1 MFVNDDVDL
10 LPVHVSSA
18 KDLPIRERL
27 ARVAMI
33 DDMIDD
39 LWQGGV
45 HKSVRDV
52 CVAKRPVETLE
63 ELFSLKT
70 VVELR
75 ELLMD
80 YGCPKVPKGPKRLL
94 VGMLVEVSV
103 GDGPGPFLDYAALCG
118 EAYLDDFRALVS
130 EGGSRRYQ
138 KRDVETVDDLIPP
151 SFPMVNYYDDKLAY
165 VAFVPREV
173 QEMLERLDDSDW
185 EPYVRLAREYDG
197 LRSYV
202 KAVIDLRGI
211 VALSDVLAEYLREH
225 PSTYADRLEQMLRD
239 GTWDDD
245 VFVGVLK
252 DQEGDILYLVSFGLA
267 NEDVPPDEDLID
279 GVLCDQGRLPPR
291 PLTEGL
297 RAGDDIRTT
306 MLETPEGQEL
316 LRLLDE
322 HVPEGSGDE
331 FFGIDLV
338 EDLTWDLRLTDDLA
352 CLAQRLAQQDL
363 KVMGDLGE
371 RLFRLVER
379 FNRVVPKWRL
389 NGWSWA
395 EVEKMAQGDPSFADL
410 RPRPT
415 PMPDFASDGV
425 SGFALI
431 DDDWDE
437 DEWDEDDWGED

>member
-10 LPVHVSSA
+10 LPMHVSSA

-27 ARVAMI
+27 ARVAAF
-33 DDMIDD
+33 DDMLGD
-39 LWQGGV
+39 LWWGSV
-45 HKSVRDV
+45 HEAVRDV

-151 SFPMVNYYDDKLAY
+151 SFPMVNYYDDKLTY

-267 NEDVPPDEDLID
+267 NEDVPPEEDLID
-279 GVLCDQGRLPPR
+279 GVLRDQG
-291 PLTEGL
+291 
-297 RAGDDIRTT
+297 
-306 MLETPEGQEL
+306 
-316 LRLLDE
+316 
-322 HVPEGSGDE
+322 
-331 FFGIDLV
+331 
-338 EDLTWDLRLTDDLA
+338 
-352 CLAQRLAQQDL
+352 
-363 KVMGDLGE
+363 
-371 RLFRLVER
+371 
-379 FNRVVPKWRL
+379 
-389 NGWSWA
+389 
-395 EVEKMAQGDPSFADL
+395 L
-410 RPRPT
+410 RPI
-415 PMPDFASDGV
+415 A
-425 SGFALI
+425 
-431 DDDWDE
+431 
-437 DEWDEDDWGED
+437 